1 MVDPKV
7 VHLPVDMVVKLLLVV
22 QVMVLILVPVVQL
35 LVVMVANNHKVVMA
49 EVMMPQSFQ

>member
-1 MVDPKV
+1 M